1 MKDWRTLRL
10 GGQHWSFLWIFT
22 LVTLLHA
29 APDPAAWHELS
40 EAEYELVLRDLH
52 PPRPASWDSG
62 LARAKRQAGLQT
74 FEYNSEDADQGPWEE
89 WGPPSPC
96 SRWGL
101 THNNGVE
108 CYC

>member
-10 GGQHWSFLWIFT
+10 GGHHWSFLWIST

-52 PPRPASWDSG
+52 PPRPASWDTG
-62 LARAKRQAGLQT
+62 LARVLRHDAGVFQVLFRFLVQNLQ
-74 FEYNSEDADQGPWEE
+74 D
-89 WGPPSPC
+89 
-96 SRWGL
+96 RI
-101 THNNGVE
+101 
-108 CYC
+108 